1 MNHMNQATE
10 KRDKMPK
17 KLLLSVFTLD
27 GFNTVKE
34 K

>member
-10 KRDKMPK
+10 KRDTMPK
-17 KLLLSVFTLD
+17 SLLSVFIRD
-27 GFNTVKE
+27 GFKTVKE